1 MKQFK
6 TLIAIAIF
14 TFGIQNIAEAQKV
27 AHIDFE
33 ELVASMP
40 ETIKMQSDLEKLG
53 KTYGEEIS
61 AAQQDLKAKID
72 KYTAEEISQTQAQ
85 NEARIK
91 EVQTDQAKIQQLQQ
105 VAQQEIQQKRNA
117 ALEPII
123 KKAQDAID
131 AIAKEKG
138 ILYVLDAKALIVKK
152 GEDLS
157 DSVKAK
163 LGIATE

>member
-1 MKQFK
+1 MKQLK
-6 TLIAIAIF
+6 TFLVAAIL
-14 TFGIQNIAEAQKV
+14 TFGVQNFVQAQKV

-40 ETIKMQSDLEKLG
+40 ETLKMQSDLEKLG
-53 KTYGEEIS
+53 KTYGEEITT
-61 AAQQDLKAKID
+61 AQKNLKAKID
-72 KYTAEEISQTQAQ
+72 KYTAEEVSQTQAQ

-123 KKAQDAID
+123 QKAQDAID
-131 AIAKEKG
+131 EVAKTKG
-138 ILYVLDAKALIVKK
+138 ISYVLDAKALIVKK

-157 DSVKAK
+157 DTVKAK
-163 LGIATE
+163 LGIATK